1 MTIDPYEMKYL
12 IKVNFKAE
20 GIIEKP
26 DIIGAIFGQ
35 TEGLLGEEMNLR
47 DLQKSARVGRIEVNI
62 EEKKGKTEGEVT
74 LPASLD
80 KVEVSVLASSL
91 ETIDRV
97 GPCKAQFHVTKIED
111 VRGEHRTKI
120 IKRAKELLSQTI
132 EAGETESKRLIE
144 SVRDSIRMEE
154 ITYFGQDHLP
164 AGPHVKDSDA
174 IIVVEGRNDVLN
186 LLKHGIRNAIAVE
199 GTNVPR
205 TIVNICKEKI
215 ATAFVDGDRGGG
227 LILKELLQVAE
238 IDFIAR
244 APPQREVE
252 ELTEKLI
259 MKSLKNKIP
268 TEQYVELY
276 GLKNFERKTEVIER
290 KTEGIEKNKM
300 YSQIMNEI
308 NKSFTF
314 VLLDKNSKKMRTDVP
329 VHDLVETLKNTSNV
343 DAVIF
348 DGIITQRLID
358 VANQQNVKTIV
369 GVKKS
374 TPLKIPHTI
383 KVLTKEEV

>member
-12 IKVNFKAE
+12 IKVHFKAE

-111 VRGEHRTKI
+111 VRGAHRTKI

-276 GLKNFERKTEVIER
+276 GLKNFEKKTEGFER

-329 VHDLVETLKNTSNV
+329 VHDLVATLKNTSNV